1 MYEKQIESNMR
12 TKLKLIGLLLAPS
25 LFLLNAQTITV
36 TSETV
41 VSGTFGGSSS
51 VHVGALSGNGTS
63 STGDSNTFLGESSGK
78 HNTIG
83 SKNLFSGTSAGQSNT
98 TGSSNIFNGVNSGFK
113 NTTGNKNTFTGVNS
127 GYENTGSENSFY
139 GYMSG
144 SKNTTG
150 SGNAFFGYQ
159 SGRDNING
167 AQNTFIGYYSGLNT
181 TSGSDNTYLGW
192 GAGPSNTTGSYNTY
206 IGRSAGTSNVSGQYN
221 TIVGALSGSNN
232 VTGQGNVFLGFSA
245 GGQETGSN
253 KLYIANSN
261 TTTPLIWGDFDLDLL
276 KLNGKVG
283 IGFDPVT
290 VFPTSAGGV
299 NVSNYKLYVAGGILA
314 EEIRVN
320 ARTGNQWADYVFDEN
335 YELKPLNEVEEFIKL
350 NGHLPNI
357 PCAEQIAEEGIEL
370 SSMIRMQQ
378 EKIEELMLY
387 LINQNKEIENL
398 KQQVE
403 ELKTK

>member
-1 MYEKQIESNMR
+1 MKKISLLCFVFGVSVQSQNTIILKNATPQISTTVAGGNSV
-12 TKLKLIGLLLAPS
+12 LIGDGAGNNVQNS
-25 LFLLNAQTITV
+25 AANNVFIGYI
-36 TSETV
+36 
-41 VSGTFGGSSS
+41 SGM
-51 VHVGALSGNGTS
+51 
-63 STGDSNTFLGESSGK
+63 
-78 HNTIG
+78 
-83 SKNLFSGTSAGQSNT
+83 SNT
-98 TGSSNIFNGVNSGFK
+98 TG
-113 NTTGNKNTFTGVNS
+113 TDNTFVGW
-127 GYENTGSENSFY
+127 
-139 GYMSG
+139 
-144 SKNTTG
+144 G
-150 SGNAFFGYQ
+150 SGVSNL
-159 SGRDNING
+159 SGVY
-167 AQNTFIGYYSGLNT
+167 NTFIGRSSGTN
-181 TSGSDNTYLGW
+181 NI
-192 GAGPSNTTGSYNTY
+192 AGNSNTY
-206 IGRSAGTSNVSGQYN
+206 IGWGSGLDATGSSNVFIGRESGRY
-221 TIVGALSGSNN
+221 
-232 VTGQGNVFLGFSA
+232 
-245 GGQETGSN
+245 ETGSN

-378 EKIEELMLY
+378 EKIEELTLY
-387 LINQNKEIENL
+387 LIEQFKLI
-398 KQQVE
+398 Q
-403 ELKTK
+403 ELKDELNQMKNK